1 MSTHVPEEIFNIGGR
16 LSEERKRKGLS
27 QESLGTL
34 MRTTGRTVK
43 KYESNETS
51 PRATELLLLS
61 GQGFDV
67 LYIVTGERT
76 PVDSINASSAAERLA
91 QFVANINLSDADA
104 QLLRVMAERLAK

>member
-1 MSTHVPEEIFNIGGR
+1 MSTHKPEEIFNIGGR
-16 LSEERKRKGLS
+16 LMEERKRKGLS
-27 QESLGTL
+27 QETLGTL

-67 LYIVTGERT
+67 LYIITGERT
-76 PVDSINASSAAERLA
+76 PVASITASNAAERLA
-91 QFVANINLSDADA
+91 QFVANINLSDEDA
-104 QLLRVMAERLAK
+104 QLLLSMAARLSK